1 MFSTLLSVIN
11 FLPVLMQLVV
21 AVESMFPAGGQGAVK
36 LELVKNMLVAAHTDA
51 AVLLPVLEPVV
62 SGLVGAMNKTG
73 LLKAVVPVALP
84 VAPLTIPTTGV

>member
-21 AVESMFPAGGQGAVK
+21 AVESMFPAGGQGATK
-36 LELVKNMLVAAHTDA
+36 LKLVGDLLQAAHTDA
-51 AVLLPVLEPVV
+51 AVLMPVLAPVV
-62 SGLVGAMNKTG
+62 SGIVTAMNSTG